1 MEMER
6 FLRAPTEDPLD
17 SGDGLNNSALLGAQS
32 IAKLEERKASLFSV
46 LDGGQILSNIR

>member
-17 SGDGLNNSALLGAQS
+17 GGDGLNNSALLGAQS

>member
-17 SGDGLNNSALLGAQS
+17 GGDGLNNSALLEAQS

-46 LDGGQILSNIR
+46 LDGGHLSNIR